1 MKRGHYRRTD
11 PVLDPVSSSVWV
23 KRNENQGTYAQSSV
37 THMVTGDRTDI
48 CGGWIVNGLYKGG
61 VAEQAGIE
69 IGDIIVAINNRPVK
83 EITWEEQRKGLELQG
98 ETTYTV
104 QKPDGQIV
112 SYTLFIGKQII

>member
-1 MKRGHYRRTD
+1 MTIETRKKKRFFVHFVFNFCTNRFADY
-11 PVLDPVSSSVWV
+11 
-23 KRNENQGTYAQSSV
+23 
-37 THMVTGDRTDI
+37 
-48 CGGWIVNGLYKGG
+48 
-61 VAEQAGIE
+61 
-69 IGDIIVAINNRPVK
+69 IIVAINNRPVK

>member
-1 MKRGHYRRTD
+1 M
-11 PVLDPVSSSVWV
+11 
-23 KRNENQGTYAQSSV
+23 

>member
-1 MKRGHYRRTD
+1 MAT
-11 PVLDPVSSSVWV
+11 V
-23 KRNENQGTYAQSSV
+23 
-37 THMVTGDRTDI
+37 DRTDI

-112 SYTLFIGKQII
+112 SYTLFIGKQIIWPNYIPYSPEFAVSKKIVERTSICRYGIGTEDDR

>member
-1 MKRGHYRRTD
+1 MAYIKEESRSK
-11 PVLDPVSSSVWV
+11 PVS
-23 KRNENQGTYAQSSV
+23 
-37 THMVTGDRTDI
+37 
-48 CGGWIVNGLYKGG
+48 
-61 VAEQAGIE
+61 E

-83 EITWEEQRKGLELQG
+83 EIAWEEQRKGLELQG

>member
-1 MKRGHYRRTD
+1 MKH
-11 PVLDPVSSSVWV
+11 PV
-23 KRNENQGTYAQSSV
+23 
-37 THMVTGDRTDI
+37 DI
-48 CGGWIVNGLYKGG
+48 DNW
-61 VAEQAGIE
+61 
-69 IGDIIVAINNRPVK
+69 NRPVK

>member
-1 MKRGHYRRTD
+1 M
-11 PVLDPVSSSVWV
+11 
-23 KRNENQGTYAQSSV
+23 
-37 THMVTGDRTDI
+37 
-48 CGGWIVNGLYKGG
+48 
-61 VAEQAGIE
+61 IE

-112 SYTLFIGKQII
+112 SYTLFIGKQIIWPNYIPYSPEFAVSKKFMERTSICRYGIGTEDNR